1 MAKKYKP
8 RPLTSPQVRR
18 IRLLEK
24 QVYEYDDLIEKLQ
37 YENADLRRK
46 IEEADSSVSSIKS
59 GLRKVIDGAFDPS
72 DNYGSG
78 MHFTEW

>member
-46 IEEADSSVSSIKS
+46 IEERSISPSEVKS
-59 GLRKVIDGAFDPS
+59 ALRKALDPPIRE
-72 DNYGSG
+72 DNWGERDALY
-78 MHFTEW
+78 